1 MNIRDIMSAAPVI
14 PVLVI
19 DDVDTAP
26 QLAQALAD
34 GGLKVLEITLR
45 TPQAFDAIDAIKSSV
60 KDVIVGA
67 GTVNSPDDVTQCKA
81 HGVDFMVSPGLHS
94 PLVTA
99 ALASGIPYLP
109 GISTASDALKAIDAG
124 LDSLK
129 FFPAG
134 QSGGPSML
142 KALNGPY
149 QELRFCPT
157 GGINAENFNDYLA
170 LPNVI
175 CVGGSWVA
183 PSALVHKK
191 NWQAIKDLAKT
202 SCALANS

>member
-1 MNIRDIMSAAPVI
+1 MNIRDIMSTAPVI

-26 QLAQALAD
+26 QLAQALSK
-34 GGLKVLEITLR
+34 GGLRVLEITLR
-45 TPQAFDAIDAIKSSV
+45 TPQAFDAIDAIKASV

-67 GTVNSPDDVTQCKA
+67 GTVNTAADVAQCQA

-99 ALASGIPYLP
+99 ALASDIPYLP

-134 QSGGPSML
+134 QSGGPAML

-149 QELRFCPT
+149 QDLRFCPT
-157 GGINAENFNDYLA
+157 GGINRENFNDYLS
-170 LPNVI
+170 LSNVV

-183 PSALVHKK
+183 PSTLVLEK
-191 NWQAIKDLAKT
+191 NWQAIEELAKT
-202 SCALANS
+202 TCALANS

>member
-1 MNIRDIMSAAPVI
+1 MNIREIMSTAPVI

-19 DDVDTAP
+19 DNVDTAP
-26 QLAQALAD
+26 QLAQALAN

-45 TPQAFDAIDAIKSSV
+45 TPQAFDAIDAIKASV
-60 KDVIVGA
+60 KDVVVGA
-67 GTVNSPDDVTQCKA
+67 GTVNTPDDVARCKA
-81 HGVDFMVSPGLHS
+81 HEVDFMVSPGLHS

-134 QSGGPSML
+134 QSGGAPML

-149 QELRFCPT
+149 QDLQFCPT
-157 GGINAENFNDYLA
+157 GGINGDNFNDYLA
-170 LPNVI
+170 LSNVL

-183 PSALVHKK
+183 PASLVNKGD
-191 NWQAIKDLAKT
+191 WQAISELAKT
-202 SCALANS
+202 TCASAKR